1 MSMFPLAW
9 RLFRR
14 ELTHGQLRLIAAAL
28 ILAVGAVTALA
39 LISSQLQASI
49 VKQASTFL
57 AADRVLTSPQ
67 EVDPQWLVQAQQQGL
82 EVATTLEFQ
91 SMLFAGDRLQLVT
104 VKAVSDN
111 YPLRGRVELVTE
123 ASTALPASGSLW
135 LDSRLAGWLTDTKQG
150 EIGVSRFTLDRAIS
164 RLPDGGFNLFASAPV
179 VLMNLADVA
188 ATGVVQPGSRLS
200 WRYQFVGQPD
210 SIQAYAGWLKSRMT
224 SSQRLVDVRSDESP
238 VSRAIARA
246 EQFLLLTALLGIALA
261 CAAISVAT
269 QRYCQRHYDA
279 VAMLKTLGAS
289 HNQVRSI
296 FVMHLAL
303 VTLMGIGLGLLMG
316 VMAATFMVQLLP
328 SELVQATPQ
337 MSRALL
343 LGAATGII
351 AGFGFTLYPL
361 LRLLAIPPLRVLRKD
376 LGPVRWQGWLNA
388 VVSVAALAL
397 LAYLY
402 SDNAVMTGVL
412 LLGGA
417 VLAVMLLAVAWLL
430 LHWGRQL
437 GMRTGTPLQLAV
449 AGLRRR
455 ARENA
460 VQLVGFSV
468 SLVLLLTILALRQ
481 DLLADW
487 QKQLPQGTPDH
498 FLVNISPDNLT
509 PMGEFLASRNV
520 DATDFYPVIRGR
532 LSAINGDQV
541 RRPVT
546 KEDQPQG
553 EQQQGNQRGP
563 QGIGRELNLTFRTQL
578 PPNNPIEQGDWF
590 RADAAGEVS
599 VESQVADRLGI
610 KLGDSLAFAI
620 DGQQIEVRVTSL
632 RKVNWETMQ
641 PNFFMI
647 FPPEDLSRFPATY
660 IASFKH
666 PVNDPTLVPEL
677 IQRFPTVSVIDV
689 GAIIEQL
696 RDVIDQVSLAL
707 TLVLLVVIV
716 ASAMVLI
723 AQTEAGMS
731 SRKQELAIM
740 RTLGAP
746 GSLLRRAVAWEF
758 LLMGAVSGVLAVVV
772 TELTLALLKSQVFNL
787 VVNGHTLWWLVIPL
801 LGAVLIGALGMIA
814 CRRLLANQCAELLK
828 G

>member
-14 ELTHGQLRLIAAAL
+14 ELMHGQLRLIAAAL

-67 EVDPQWLVQAQQQGL
+67 KVDPQWLAQARQQGL

-91 SMLFAGDRLQLVT
+91 SMLFAGDRFQLVT
-104 VKAVSDN
+104 VKAVSEN
-111 YPLRGRVELVTE
+111 YPLRGQVELVTE
-123 ASTALPASGSLW
+123 APTALPASGSLW

-179 VLMNLADVA
+179 VLMNLDDVA

-200 WRYQFVGQPD
+200 WRYQFVGQAD

-279 VAMLKTLGAS
+279 VAMLKTLGAR

-303 VTLMGIGLGLLMG
+303 VTLMGIGLGLALG
-316 VMAATFMVQLLP
+316 VTAATFMVQLLP
-328 SELVQATPQ
+328 SELVQATPS
-337 MSRALL
+337 MSRALM
-343 LGAATGII
+343 LGAATGVI

-388 VVSVAALAL
+388 VVSVVALAL

-417 VLAVMLLAVAWLL
+417 VLAVLLLAVAWLL

-498 FLVNISPDNLT
+498 FLINISPDNLT

-532 LSAINGDQV
+532 LSAINGEQV
-541 RRPVT
+541 QRPVT

-553 EQQQGNQRGP
+553 EQQSENPRGP

-578 PPNNPIEQGDWF
+578 PPNNPIEQGEWF
-590 RADAAGEVS
+590 RADAAAEVS
-599 VESQVADRLGI
+599 VESQVAERLGV
-610 KLGDSLAFAI
+610 KLGDTLVFTI
-620 DGQQIEVRVTSL
+620 DGQQVDARVTSL

-666 PVNDPTLVPEL
+666 PEGDPTLVSDL

-740 RTLGAP
+740 RTLGAR
-746 GSLLRRAVAWEF
+746 GSLLKRAVAWEF

-787 VVNGHTLWWLVIPL
+787 VVNGHTLWWVIIPA
-801 LGAVLIGALGMIA
+801 LGALLIGALGMIA
-814 CRRLLANQCAELLK
+814 CRRLLANQCAALLK